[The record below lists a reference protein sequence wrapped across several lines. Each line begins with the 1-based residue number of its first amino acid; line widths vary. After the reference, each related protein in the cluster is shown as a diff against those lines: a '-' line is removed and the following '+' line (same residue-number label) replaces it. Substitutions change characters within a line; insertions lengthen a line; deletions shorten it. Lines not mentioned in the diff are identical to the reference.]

1 MANPKDNIINAL
13 VQTEDNL
20 PEQSLRYFKD
30 IKETDEPV
38 VPLPAD
44 HMGDVTYPQF
54 IEVRCAI
61 CSSHLRNLAEHVY
74 LESGKKSQAVI
85 KFFEKHYHAKL
96 NWTQIS
102 THMEQHCD
110 FKKLMTSGLKSYE
123 QQEELIAPWI
133 FRENQLA
140 LTALMVELD
149 DVRGIDCSKNNDLKL
164 KRAAMVEK
172 LISKILDIK
181 EKRDNQGVFSINIF
195 EILAE
200 LHDRCESEFD
210 KRLIRDEL
218 KKLREKLKQEN

>member
-1 MANPKDNIINAL
+1 MANSKDNIVNSL
-13 VQTEDNL
+13 VQASDNL
-20 PEQSLRYFKD
+20 PEQSFIYFKD
-30 IKETDEPV
+30 IKEGDEPII
-38 VPLPAD
+38 PLPPD

-74 LESGKKSQAVI
+74 LESGKKPQSVI
-85 KFFEKHYHAKL
+85 KFFERHFRARL
-96 NWTQIS
+96 NWTQVS
-102 THMEQHCD
+102 THMDQHCD

-200 LHDRCESEFD
+200 LHDRFDSEFD

>member
-1 MANPKDNIINAL
+1 MANSKDNIVNSL
-13 VQTEDNL
+13 VQASDNL
-20 PEQSLRYFKD
+20 PEQSFIYFKD
-30 IKETDEPV
+30 IKEGDEPII
-38 VPLPAD
+38 PLPPD

-54 IEVRCAI
+54 FEARCAI
-61 CSSHLRNLAEHVY
+61 CSSPLRNLAEHVF
-74 LESGKKSQAVI
+74 LESGKKSQSVI
-85 KFFEKHYHAKL
+85 KFFERHYNAKL
-96 NWTQIS
+96 NWSQVS
-102 THMEQHCD
+102 THMDSHCD
-110 FKKLMTSGLKSYE
+110 FKKLVTSGLKNYE
-123 QQEELIAPWI
+123 QREELIAPWI

-200 LHDRCESEFD
+200 LHDRFESELD
-210 KRLIRDEL
+210 KRIIRDEL

>member
-1 MANPKDNIINAL
+1 MANSKDNIVNSL
-13 VQTEDNL
+13 VQASDNL
-20 PEQSLRYFKD
+20 PEQSFIYFKD
-30 IKETDEPV
+30 IKEGDEPII
-38 VPLPAD
+38 PLPPD

-74 LESGKKSQAVI
+74 LESGKKPQSVI
-85 KFFEKHYHAKL
+85 KFFERHFNARL
-96 NWTQIS
+96 NWTQVS
-102 THMEQHCD
+102 THMDQHCD

-123 QQEELIAPWI
+123 HQEELIAPWI

-200 LHDRCESEFD
+200 LHDRFESELD
-210 KRLIRDEL
+210 KRIIRDEL
-218 KKLREKLKQEN
+218 KKHREKLKQEN